1 MPLKN
6 LQDLYVDELKDLYN
20 AEQQILKA
28 LPKMAKAAS
37 SNELKNAFNEHL
49 EQTREQVRRLD
60 QIFEELGKAP
70 RGKKCLGMQGIIEEG
85 SEILKEKAD
94 PSVKDASL
102 ISAAQ
107 RVEHYEMA
115 GYGTVRTFAQMLG
128 YDDQAQ
134 VLQQTLNEEGDTDHK
149 LTQLAE
155 NVINPEAEHGE
166 AAGQPMGR
174 TMSGKS
180 TSSRT
185 GTGKGR
191 GGQGNMGEGE
201 VHEEEEFEE
210 EEM

>member
-20 AEQQILKA
+20 AEQQVLKA

-37 SNELKNAFNEHL
+37 SSELRNALNQHL

-60 QIFEELGKAP
+60 RIFDELGKAP
-70 RGKKCLGMQGIIEEG
+70 RGKKCVGMQGIIEEG
-85 SEILKEKAD
+85 NGFLREKAA
-94 PSVKDASL
+94 PSVKDAGL

-134 VLQQTLNEEGDTDHK
+134 ALQQTLNEEGDTDHK

-155 NVINPEAEHGE
+155 NVINLEAEHAE
-166 AAGQPMGR
+166 EGR
-174 TMSGKS
+174 EHINRRAVGR
-180 TSSRT
+180 SSSSK
-185 GTGKGR
+185 GHAGKGNSER
-191 GGQGNMGEGE
+191 LKTTEGE
-201 VHEEEEFEE
+201 IYEEEEFEE
-210 EEM
+210 DEM